1 MASIKIGII
10 GDFDSDSPIH
20 AATNDAIQH
29 AAEALRMSVASTWIP
44 TPELA
49 AGNGSARLEQFHGL
63 WAGPGSPYASM
74 TGMLTGIRFARERGW
89 PFLGT

>member
-1 MASIKIGII
+1 MKLIKIGII

-20 AATNDAIQH
+20 EATNTAVQH
-29 AAEALRMSVASTWIP
+29 GAEALRISIAPAWIP
-44 TPELA
+44 TMELEA
-49 AGNGSARLEQFHGL
+49 ADGAARLEQFHGL

-74 TGMLTGIRFARERGW
+74 QGMLKGIRFARERGR